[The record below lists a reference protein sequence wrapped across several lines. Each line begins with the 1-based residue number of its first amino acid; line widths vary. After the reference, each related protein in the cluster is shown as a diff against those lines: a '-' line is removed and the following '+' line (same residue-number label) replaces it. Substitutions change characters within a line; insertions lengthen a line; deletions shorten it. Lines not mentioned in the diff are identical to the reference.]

1 MPVVFSSSLTSMDF
15 NVSGSD
21 LWLLVPI
28 NPSISW
34 FKNQY
39 TVFRNSLLV
48 QWLRLHASTAEV
60 ADSIPGWGKKDAACH
75 TVLPKNLKIELKK
88 IQGLPWWPRGW
99 DCAANARGL
108 GSVPGRGAEAH
119 MPQLRVCMP

>member
-1 MPVVFSSSLTSMDF
+1 MFLALIFGYLYLLTLPF
-15 NVSGSD
+15 HG
-21 LWLLVPI
+21 LKI
-28 NPSISW
+28 SI
-34 FKNQY
+34 
-39 TVFRNSLLV
+39 VFRNSLLV

>member
-39 TVFRNSLLV
+39 SF
-48 QWLRLHASTAEV
+48 
-60 ADSIPGWGKKDAACH
+60 
-75 TVLPKNLKIELKK
+75 
-88 IQGLPWWPRGW
+88 
-99 DCAANARGL
+99 
-108 GSVPGRGAEAH
+108 
-119 MPQLRVCMP
+119 